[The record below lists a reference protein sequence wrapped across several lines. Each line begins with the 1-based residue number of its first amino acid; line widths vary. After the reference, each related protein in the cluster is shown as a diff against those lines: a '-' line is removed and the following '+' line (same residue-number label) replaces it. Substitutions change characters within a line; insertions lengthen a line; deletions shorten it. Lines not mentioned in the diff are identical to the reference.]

1 MSVPTDPAAMQ
12 AHLLGKLLQ
21 GSDRKPQTESKAPA
35 KFIKQMSEHIETK
48 LRDRLHHEILT
59 EPLNLASVKL
69 LQLFPS
75 AGMPVSILWDSTGVP
90 LGLFRCDKLTFA
102 VLARLCFGGDIESP
116 IPAAEGAVTEAEIG
130 LQQVLAR
137 LITRALEDTGL
148 ATVSQ
153 TSTILED
160 EFERDEYE
168 DNDAFKFNFEITIG
182 QTSFTVNL
190 MLRQSVVLGAT
201 DSADSNGLA
210 AVNTSNDELLQTP
223 VQASVKLTPQPTTLG
238 QIRSLKVGDCL
249 PLVGDDQLRG
259 QFIVSDQEI
268 FDCQIG
274 RSGDAYSLKIGNR
287 PNLKSITNLA
297 T

>member
-1 MSVPTDPAAMQ
+1 MTVPSDPAAMQ
-12 AHLLGKLLQ
+12 AHLLEQLLQ
-21 GSDRKPQTESKAPA
+21 GSSRKPQTESKAPA
-35 KFIKQMSEHIETK
+35 KFIKQMSEKIETK
-48 LRDRLHHEILT
+48 LRDRLHHEILAT
-59 EPLNLASVKL
+59 SLNCASVKL
-69 LQLFPS
+69 LQLYPS
-75 AGMPVSILWDSTGVP
+75 AGMPVSILWDSTGAP

-116 IPAAEGAVTEAEIG
+116 ISAAEGQVTEAEIG

-137 LITRALEDTGL
+137 LITRALEETGL
-148 ATVSQ
+148 ATVAQ
-153 TSTILED
+153 TSTVLED

-168 DNDAFKFNFEITIG
+168 DSDAFKCNFEITVG
-182 QTSFTVNL
+182 QTCCTINL
-190 MLRQSVVLGAT
+190 MLRQSVVLGA
-201 DSADSNGLA
+201 SEPAEANGLA
-210 AVNTSNDELLQTP
+210 AFNSSNDELLQTP
-223 VQASVKLTPQPTTLG
+223 VQASVKLKPQPTTLG
-238 QIRSLKVGDCL
+238 KIRSLKVGDCL

-287 PNLKSITNLA
+287 PNLKSITNPA